1 MVFHARRLFNPF
13 RQTYTGILSCDSIAV
28 SSSEEILS
36 CKSIGYILVFAC
48 IVLVIRAGFI
58 ISELLPLHLQLGL
71 QNPDLAEDER
81 LFNARFLYSIS
92 PAYLDG
98 YPERKSAVREEIVDK
113 RLGKSAFFDDKTKS
127 REKLMAILVAAEQ
140 KSSPEEQS
148 PQNLDLSLIIT
159 LIIGVLGIHFIAK
172 FVTTR
177 SWRRIGIVRPIPVFS
192 IGFGVL
198 ALFAFLISSMLG
210 TFKEIYGPWGY
221 FAPVFGYVLV
231 LLLIGQYMRARGSDL
246 WREIGLVDINY
257 RKAIKVGVVGFL
269 VFVPLQIIIN
279 TQGLVMSY
287 LLGLSP
293 AGHPFVEEF
302 LETSSVRLRLMIAA
316 LVMLSAPFFE
326 EVFFRGIFLQ
336 SLQQRLSPTL
346 ACVLC
351 GLAFGLVHGS
361 FLSVFVIFFLGVHL
375 AFLMQKTGS
384 VITPIVV
391 HLLFNTHSI
400 IQVLLLK

>member
-1 MVFHARRLFNPF
+1 
-13 RQTYTGILSCDSIAV
+13 
-28 SSSEEILS
+28 
-36 CKSIGYILVFAC
+36 
-48 IVLVIRAGFI
+48 
-58 ISELLPLHLQLGL
+58 
-71 QNPDLAEDER
+71 
-81 LFNARFLYSIS
+81 
-92 PAYLDG
+92 
-98 YPERKSAVREEIVDK
+98 
-113 RLGKSAFFDDKTKS
+113 
-127 REKLMAILVAAEQ
+127 MAIVIAAEQ
-140 KSSPEEQS
+140 KIPLDEQ
-148 PQNLDLSLIIT
+148 DTLSLILSDRIT
-159 LIIGVLGIHFIAK
+159 LIMVVLGIHFIAK
-172 FVTTR
+172 FVTTP
-177 SWRRIGIVRPIPVFS
+177 SWRRTEIVRPIPVFS

-198 ALFAFLISSMLG
+198 VLFAFLIVNMLG
-210 TFKEIYGPWGY
+210 ALKEIYGPWGY

-246 WREIGLVDINY
+246 WREMGLVDTDY
-257 RKAIKVGVVGFL
+257 RRAIKVGVAGFL

-302 LETSSVRLRLMIAA
+302 LETSSIRLRLTIAA
-316 LVMLSAPFFE
+316 LVLLSAPFFE

-400 IQVLLLK
+400 ILVLLLK